1 MSGPIMAALG
11 SAPITLGEAIARS
24 LTEIAFS
31 HGFAP
36 ASNVH
41 QVARSAFR

>member
-1 MSGPIMAALG
+1 MSGPIMAAPY

-24 LTEIAFS
+24 LAETAFS

-36 ASNVH
+36 APNVH